1 MTKKIDKKTLIIL
14 ICSAAVFIGLMI
26 LAAFMDLKINILLQ
40 NPDSLYGQSLEYL
53 GEFPAYVAAGVAFI
67 ILFQAVTKDSK
78 YYLALK
84 ILFGILAFVGVGVF
98 VNYLMGKFFK
108 EEIMYRTFYLIVFT
122 IVATALAMLGTA
134 KADKQV
140 MKKLALFAVML
151 LAVLAISQIITTI
164 AKKMWGRMRF
174 RNMNQNYDGY
184 TPWYKLNF
192 GSKGREHLVVSDP
205 YHSDSD
211 AFRSFPS
218 GHTSAAGLSIALV
231 LLPDLFEKLKKYKV
245 WFYVAPITYTLLVA
259 LSRIIVKAHFLSDVL
274 AGFIIAVG
282 SVFFSR
288 WIILLIDNKI
298 KQKKRQAE

>member
-1 MTKKIDKKTLIIL
+1 M
-14 ICSAAVFIGLMI
+14 
-26 LAAFMDLKINILLQ
+26 
-40 NPDSLYGQSLEYL
+40 
-53 GEFPAYVAAGVAFI
+53 
-67 ILFQAVTKDSK
+67 
-78 YYLALK
+78 
-84 ILFGILAFVGVGVF
+84 
-98 VNYLMGKFFK
+98 
-108 EEIMYRTFYLIVFT
+108 
-122 IVATALAMLGTA
+122 
-134 KADKQV
+134 
-140 MKKLALFAVML
+140 
-151 LAVLAISQIITTI
+151 
-164 AKKMWGRMRF
+164 
-174 RNMNQNYDGY
+174 
-184 TPWYKLNF
+184 
-192 GSKGREHLVVSDP
+192 SDP